1 MQWVT
6 RFSFVK
12 SCDRLGR
19 EASVRLDLRAGYT
32 IGPFKTNENLLY
44 TKNYTNTN
52 LCSVDSELS
61 LYDCWRWPIG
71 INCSRKIY
79 TRLAA
84 CLCRCRVIF
93 EDRNNQ
99 RTMTCY
105 GGWTFIYSWRISG
118 SCDTDY
124 KCLTSKSLVK
134 HVLLFKQQG
143 ASVRGGGHAVLNL
156 PRAWK
161 NMKHE
166 RWCFSPMKRCELWS
180 VYISLWRQKDVE
192 YPALEDKS

>member
-1 MQWVT
+1 MFCWFRVIVIWLLTMTDRDKTVRGRFT
-6 RFSFVK
+6 RVW
-12 SCDRLGR
+12 RLACAAVEWSSR
-19 EASVRLDLRAGYT
+19 TATINVRWHAMEA
-32 IGPFKTNENLLY
+32 
-44 TKNYTNTN
+44 
-52 LCSVDSELS
+52 ELS
-61 LYDCWRWPIG
+61 
-71 INCSRKIY
+71 
-79 TRLAA
+79 
-84 CLCRCRVIF
+84 
-93 EDRNNQ
+93 
-99 RTMTCY
+99 
-105 GGWTFIYSWRISG
+105 FIVGG